1 MLVFAGDLTLF
12 VINLNLLIMKKYLFI
27 LAASL
32 IAASC
37 TTTTK
42 TARTENIPY
51 SMYNA
56 NAADLQVAE
65 RITYSYT
72 PTKEVQRAGL
82 PNCKKAAISE
92 ALAQNG
98 NADLLVE
105 PQFVVSVRRGLFC
118 TKVTNVTVT
127 GRPAKYVNIRSL
139 GDKVWTDPVFRG
151 VKNATFIIG
160 DVPAGCPKK

>member
-1 MLVFAGDLTLF
+1 
-12 VINLNLLIMKKYLFI
+12 MKKYFFLFA
-27 LAASL
+27 LAF
-32 IAASC
+32 IAVSC

-42 TARTENIPY
+42 TARTESMPY

-56 NAADLQVAE
+56 NAADLQVGD
-65 RITYSYT
+65 RVTYSYT

-82 PNCKKAAISE
+82 LNCKRAAISE

-98 NADLLVE
+98 NADLFVE
-105 PQFVVSVRRGLFC
+105 PQFIVSVKRSFFS

-151 VKNATFIIG
+151 VKNATFFIG
-160 DVPAGCPKK
+160 DRPAGCPKK

>member
-1 MLVFAGDLTLF
+1 
-12 VINLNLLIMKKYLFI
+12 MKKYFFI
-27 LAASL
+27 LAVAL
-32 IAASC
+32 TAASC

-56 NAADLQVAE
+56 NAADLQVGD
-65 RITYSYT
+65 RVTYTYAPSAAIR
-72 PTKEVQRAGL
+72 RAGVA
-82 PNCKKAAISE
+82 NCKKAAISE
-92 ALAQNG
+92 CLAQNG

-105 PQFVVSVRRGLFC
+105 PQFVVSVHRGLFGS
-118 TKVTNVTVT
+118 KVTSVTVT

-151 VKNATFIIG
+151 MKNATFYIG
-160 DVPAGCPKK
+160 NAPQCPMKK

>member
-1 MLVFAGDLTLF
+1 
-12 VINLNLLIMKKYLFI
+12 MKKYFFL
-27 LAASL
+27 LAVSF

-42 TARTENIPY
+42 TARTESMPY

-56 NAADLQVAE
+56 NAADLQVGE

-82 PNCKKAAISE
+82 PNCKRAAISE
-92 ALAQNG
+92 ALTLND

-105 PQFVVSVRRGLFC
+105 PQFVVSVKRSIFF

-127 GRPAKYVNIRSL
+127 GRPAKYINIRSL

-151 VKNATFIIG
+151 VKNATFFIG
-160 DVPAGCPKK
+160 DVPTCCPKK

>member
-1 MLVFAGDLTLF
+1 
-12 VINLNLLIMKKYLFI
+12 MKKYFFFLAVTLF
-27 LAASL
+27 
-32 IAASC
+32 AASC

-42 TARTENIPY
+42 TARTESIPY

-56 NAADLQVAE
+56 NAADLQVGD

-72 PTKEVQRAGL
+72 PTRQVQRAGL
-82 PNCKKAAISE
+82 PNCKRAAISE

-105 PQFVVSVRRGLFC
+105 PQFVVSVKRSIFF

-151 VKNATFIIG
+151 VKNATFFIG
-160 DVPAGCPKK
+160 DGPACLKK

>member
-1 MLVFAGDLTLF
+1 
-12 VINLNLLIMKKYLFI
+12 MKKYFFL
-27 LAASL
+27 LTAVL
-32 IAASC
+32 VAASC

-72 PTKEVQRAGL
+72 PTKQVRRAGL

-105 PQFVVSVRRGLFC
+105 PQFVVSVRRGLFS
-118 TKVTNVTVT
+118 TKVKEVTVT

-160 DVPAGCPKK
+160 DVPTCCPKK